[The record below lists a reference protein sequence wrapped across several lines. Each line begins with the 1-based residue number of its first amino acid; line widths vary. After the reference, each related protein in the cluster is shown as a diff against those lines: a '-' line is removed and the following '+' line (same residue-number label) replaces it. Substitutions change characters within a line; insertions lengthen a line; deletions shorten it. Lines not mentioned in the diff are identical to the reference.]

1 MISTKITTSPDGMWW
16 SARSSSSFSSY
27 SRLSRRPGSLATSRI
42 VDSGSSSW
50 ASRTIRRAVLSRCT
64 AVIRSSV
71 LRSAREA
78 NDTMKIAATKT
89 RPILRPSG
97 RSIMFATVV

>member
-1 MISTKITTSPDGMWW
+1 M
-16 SARSSSSFSSY
+16 
-27 SRLSRRPGSLATSRI
+27 
-42 VDSGSSSW
+42 
-50 ASRTIRRAVLSRCT
+50 
-64 AVIRSSV
+64 IRSSV

-78 NDTMKIAATKT
+78 KDTMKIAATNS